1 MIERG
6 TTSLAAALLWAATLL
21 APAARRLVAPSPD
34 AIPGLSYTMTVT
46 TTPHGAAPAPAPAP
60 ASSGAQK
67 VIARVTEAAGRG
79 RIDVLEGTF
88 GAGFGKGD
96 YMLFDSTEFVI
107 VRPGSKEFTPVPGG
121 LETKS
126 IEMLQSLPGVQLTV
140 ANVKVSLDT
149 IRRVDTIE
157 GLPTRHYRLA
167 IAYDIALDAGV
178 MKETIGTSVQSDFW
192 MADLPGFP
200 PTPFSQVT
208 AGTGGGGASGG
219 AGGSGALKELVAKVN
234 SATAALHRGV
244 PLKSVS
250 LSRMTE
256 GAGPPTEMEQT
267 NVVSDYMPAMVD
279 ASRLMLPSGY
289 TAAPMPGMENFPGA
303 TVSDDAGAKWRVRPG
318 KTP

>member
-1 MIERG
+1 MIGRS
-6 TTSLAAALLWAATLL
+6 TTPRAVALVWAAASL
-21 APAARRLVAPSPD
+21 APATRALAAQSPD

-46 TTPHGAAPAPAPAP
+46 TTPYGAAA
-60 ASSGAQK
+60 ASAAGAAQK

-96 YMLFDSTEFVI
+96 YMLFDSTDFVI

-126 IEMLQSLPGVQLTV
+126 IEMLQSLPGVQLSV
-140 ANVKVSLDT
+140 GNVKVSLDT
-149 IRRVDTIE
+149 IRRVDTIQ

-178 MKETIGTSVQSDFW
+178 LKETITTDVRSDFW

-208 AGTGGGGASGG
+208 AGAGGGG
-219 AGGSGALKELVAKVN
+219 GSALGDLIAKVN

-250 LSRMTE
+250 ISRMTE
-256 GAGPPTEMEQT
+256 GAAPPTEIEQT
-267 NVVSDYMPAMVD
+267 NVVSDYEPAMVD
-279 ASRLMLPSGY
+279 ASRLMLPPGY
-289 TAAPMPGMENFPGA
+289 TVAPMPGMENFPGA
-303 TVSDDAGAKWRVRPG
+303 TPSADAAAKWRVRPG
-318 KTP
+318 KAP